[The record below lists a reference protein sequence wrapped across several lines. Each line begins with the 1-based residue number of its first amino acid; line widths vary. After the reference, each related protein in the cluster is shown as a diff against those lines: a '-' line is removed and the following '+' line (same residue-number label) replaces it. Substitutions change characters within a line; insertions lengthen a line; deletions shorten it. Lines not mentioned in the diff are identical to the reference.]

1 MKVLVI
7 NCGSSSIKY
16 QLYDAQA
23 DQVMAE
29 GIVAK
34 IREEGSYLRHKAKG
48 KEWRFDLPIPSHREG
63 FELIIQSY
71 WMRNMGWFGTSR
83 RCPPLDIEQSME
95 GIRSLNPL

>member
-63 FELIIQSY
+63 FELIIQSL
-71 WMRNMGWFGTSR
+71 
-83 RCPPLDIEQSME
+83 LDEEYGVVRDLSE
-95 GIRSLNPL
+95 VSAV